1 MEIVVIISLL
11 IIVLLVGLLVFLFL
25 KMKDLMEV
33 ERNYSIMTKNYSTVT
48 ILQEIMMILGAK
60 IPSGD
65 KLERINEI
73 LINRFDIAYS
83 TIVESNGQESVVKAS
98 NLPREMYDRI
108 ADIDKTKGFFE
119 AMQQNMPKYV
129 TGIKTLEYET
139 ASERD
144 VRSALVFPLYREDE
158 YKGYWILEDI
168 RSNAFDNVEKVQ
180 LSIIKDNITLVLQN
194 NDYAIMLENKTS
206 ELEQAN
212 KKLEEMANRDGL
224 TGAFNKAF
232 MHKTLDGVFNGN
244 RRQNSLA
251 IMDIDHF
258 KNYNDK
264 NGHMEGDNLLR
275 GLSKLITDSLR
286 ESDMLFRF
294 GGEEFVILFADTDK
308 EDAVMVAERI
318 RQKVADFVF
327 PFEERQPGGNLTIS
341 VGVAFAPQDA
351 LEKQKILEIADE
363 RLYKAKT
370 GGRNKVV
377 FE

>member
-1 MEIVVIISLL
+1 MEIIVIMSLL
-11 IIVLLVGLLVFLFL
+11 IIVVLVGLLVFLFM

-48 ILQEIMMILGAK
+48 ILQEIMMVLGAK

-65 KLERINEI
+65 KLARINEI

-83 TIVESNGQESVVKAS
+83 TIVENGGIVKAS
-98 NLPREMYDRI
+98 NLPKDMYDRI
-108 ADIDKTKGFFE
+108 ADIDKTKVFAD
-119 AMQQNMPKYV
+119 AMKQNLPKYV

-139 ASERD
+139 AAERD
-144 VRSALVFPLYREDE
+144 IRSALVFPLYREDE
-158 YKGYWILEDI
+158 YMGCWILEDI

-194 NDYAIMLENKTS
+194 NDYAVMLENKTS

-224 TGAFNKAF
+224 TGVFNKAF
-232 MHKTLDGVFNGN
+232 MHKTLDEVFNGN

-264 NGHMEGDNLLR
+264 NGHMEGDNLLKS
-275 GLSKLITDSLR
+275 LSKLITESLR
-286 ESDMLFRF
+286 DSDMLFRF
-294 GGEEFVILFADTDK
+294 GGEEFVILFEDTDK
-308 EDAVMVAERI
+308 EDAIMVAERI
-318 RQKVADFVF
+318 RQRVADYEF
-327 PFEERQPGGNLTIS
+327 PFEEKQPGGNLTIS
-341 VGVAFAPQDA
+341 VGVAFAPQDSA
-351 LEKQKILEIADE
+351 EKLKLLEIADE

-370 GGRNKVV
+370 GGRNQVI